1 MHKVLKTLRLT
12 SIYKEDA
19 QITILFYCELH
30 QGIPS
35 MMNLIATSYQHIF
48 YDRDTELA
56 CYNLTST

>member
-35 MMNLIATSYQHIF
+35 MMNLIATSYEHIF
-48 YDRDTELA
+48 YDRDNELA